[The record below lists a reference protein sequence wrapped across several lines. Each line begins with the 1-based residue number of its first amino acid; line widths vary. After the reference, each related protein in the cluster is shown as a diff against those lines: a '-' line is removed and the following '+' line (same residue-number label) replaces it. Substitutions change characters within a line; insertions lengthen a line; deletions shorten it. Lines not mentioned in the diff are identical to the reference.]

1 MGLLSDETK
10 ESLERTFAF
19 VTGNHFINYHYGA
32 ILSRSLKVLPVRD
45 FDAQE
50 IVPNLYLGDVY
61 AAHNTRELKKRNI
74 THIVTCTVG
83 VVPPFP
89 DSFQYKHLK
98 ILDCAAENI
107 HEHFGETSAFI
118 GDAIADGGK
127 VLVHCIRGVSR
138 SATIVSAYLMT
149 AFKMSHIE
157 AVEKVRLKRPIA
169 RPNYGFMAQL
179 EMYWGTLKQ
188 LQDGATTTTKGETT
202 TAGETTADGASTT
215 TTTIISQVTFS
226 ETEEELTGAD
236 VGMETAGEVVAK
248 GEGKEEE
255 GKEEIRETQEP
266 GETAMAF

>member
-50 IVPNLYLGDVY
+50 IAPNLYLGDVY
-61 AAHNTRELKKRNI
+61 AAHNTKELKKRNI

-107 HEHFGETSAFI
+107 HEHFEETSAFI
-118 GDAIADGGK
+118 GDAIAGGGK

-138 SATIVSAYLMT
+138 SATIVCAYLMT

-157 AVEKVRLKRPIA
+157 AVEKVRSKRPIA
-169 RPNYGFMAQL
+169 RPNYGFMTQL

-188 LQDGATTTTKGETT
+188 LQGGATTTATTTTTGEAT
-202 TAGETTADGASTT
+202 TAGETTTT
-215 TTTIISQVTFS
+215 TTISQVTFS

-236 VGMETAGEVVAK
+236 VGMETAGEEEAKGEVVAK
-248 GEGKEEE
+248 GDAKEEV
-255 GKEEIRETQEP
+255 RETREP
-266 GETAMAF
+266 AGETAMAF